1 MQKREVKIMKDLFES
16 VRKEAREQGIR
27 KIVVASSTG
36 ESAKRTVEQ
45 LGTKE
50 YEIIVV
56 TDRAENCW
64 DVTSLSKRARKDFKI
79 KKGEKER
86 KSGISYESLTHKEL
100 KKMGIKRVIQATEV
114 FRGINVPGGCNVA
127 QVIAHAL
134 YLFGAGT
141 KVAVEIS
148 LIACDAG
155 AVKAGEDVIAI
166 AGRNKGLNTALLI
179 TAAHTDEFF
188 GIGLPEAKKPIKR
201 LRIKKVIYKMD

>member
-1 MQKREVKIMKDLFES
+1 MNDLFES
-16 VRKEAREQGIR
+16 VRKTAREQGIR

-36 ESAKRTVEQ
+36 ESAKRVVEQ

-64 DVTSLSKRARKDFKI
+64 DVASLSKKAREDFKI

-86 KSGISYESLTHKEL
+86 TCGISYESPTHKEL
-100 KKMGIKRVIQATEV
+100 IKMGIKRVVQATEI
-114 FRGINVPGGCNVA
+114 FRGINVPGGCNIA
-127 QVIAHAL
+127 QVIAHSL

-155 AVKAGEDVIAI
+155 AIKAGEDVIAI

-179 TAAHTDEFF
+179 TAAHTDELF
-188 GIGLPEAKKPIKR
+188 GKGLPEAKKPIKR
-201 LRIKKVIYKMD
+201 LKIKEVIYKRD